1 MEIEIEIVG
10 KGKAI
15 AVLDDRNPETAK
27 RIYENL
33 PVEGKAVTW
42 LQEVYFDMELQLE
55 YENPSPRV
63 REGDLSY
70 WPPGPAF
77 CIFYGGSQPV
87 SEVNNFGRIKENLD
101 LFFKVDDGDVIII
114 KPVG

>member
-1 MEIEIEIVG
+1 MDGGRVLRAYLAGRMSYVRATRLAANIG
-10 KGKAI
+10 KQLAI
-15 AVLDDRNPETAK
+15 
-27 RIYENL
+27 I
-33 PVEGKAVTW
+33 
-42 LQEVYFDMELQLE
+42 MELQLE